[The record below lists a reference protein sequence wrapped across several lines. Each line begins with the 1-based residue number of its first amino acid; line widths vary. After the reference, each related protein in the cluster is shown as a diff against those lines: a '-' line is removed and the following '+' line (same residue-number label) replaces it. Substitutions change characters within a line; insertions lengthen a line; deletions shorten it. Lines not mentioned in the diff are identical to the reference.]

1 MPNSEDYLALDDA
14 KLLRQCDVD
23 TYKSSGPGGQHR
35 NKVSS
40 AVRLR
45 HHPTA
50 IIVHGD
56 QSRSQHENKRLALGR
71 LRMSIACQL
80 RRPLPAPADGP
91 PEYVAECTFTAR
103 GGGPGE
109 RRLQIGRKDRRFWHI
124 AAYLLDAMEA
134 YEGRLADAAA
144 HLGINTSNLA
154 GVLQSERHLLAAAQ
168 TIRKKHG
175 HKPLS

>member
-1 MPNSEDYLALDDA
+1 MLNSEDYLGLDDA
-14 KLLRQCDVD
+14 ALLRQCDVD

-45 HHPTA
+45 HRPTA
-50 IIVHGD
+50 ISVHGD

-71 LRMSIACQL
+71 LRMSIACRL

-91 PEYVAECTFTAR
+91 PEHVAECIFTPR
-103 GGGPGE
+103 GGGGGQ
-109 RRLQIGRKDRRFWHI
+109 RRLEIGRKDHRFWHV
-124 AAYLLDAMEA
+124 AAYLLDALEA

-144 HLGINTSNLA
+144 HLGIGTSNLA
-154 GVLQSERHLLAAAQ
+154 SVLQSDRRLLAAAQ
-168 TIRKKHG
+168 EIRKKFG